1 MSEDNKVDNEL
12 VEYSYSLK
20 EGNYIRKIFYEFE
33 TEKAIKFGRNEDE
46 NILWIPKSIIKGGWN
61 KDKKKSQNIRVKY
74 PIKLSWKEPRN
85 RYLEIK
91 G

>member
-1 MSEDNKVDNEL
+1 MSKNNQEDNEL
-12 VEYSYSLK
+12 VEYSYSVK

-33 TEKAIKFGRNEDE
+33 TEKAVKFGRNDDE
-46 NILWIPKSIIKGGWN
+46 KILWIPKTIIKGGWN
-61 KDKKKSQNIRVKY
+61 KDKQKSQNIRVKY
-74 PIKLSWKEPRN
+74 PIELSWKEPKN